1 MSTEIVRYGEF
12 PTEGEWAQMQ
22 KMAQSLVGTGL
33 IPNTLDTAAKVM
45 AVALTGRELGLGFM
59 TAIRGLNVIQGKVE
73 MSTQLMLAV
82 AQRTGELE
90 SYNIDGDGLTARF
103 MVKRKGRPPYTSVFT
118 MADAKALKLDT
129 KDQWIK
135 QPATMLR
142 WRAIS
147 AGLRV
152 MFPDALLG
160 VYSPGEISEDV
171 LGVNTW
177 TGEIIDATPQIP
189 APAPA
194 PHHSAPEAENKGGA
208 ASTLP
213 DLWAL
218 AAALWGKDRV
228 EMLEAVVKTQCDVDE
243 VKALT
248 PEQIADCCA
257 HLHGL
262 LDQKAAQATL
272 V

>member
-1 MSTEIVRYGEF
+1 MTTEIVRYGEF

-33 IPNTLDTAAKVM
+33 IPNTLDSAAKVM

-73 MSTQLMLAV
+73 MSTQLMLAL

-90 SYNIDGDGLTARF
+90 SYNIDGDGQSARF

-118 MADAKALKLDT
+118 MAEAKAMKLDT

-152 MFPDALLG
+152 MFPDVLLG
-160 VYSPGEISEDV
+160 VYSPGEISADV
-171 LGVNTW
+171 LGVDTW
-177 TGEIIDATPQIP
+177 TGEIIDATPPQI
-189 APAPA
+189 
-194 PHHSAPEAENKGGA
+194 SAPTTPTAPSSDNRLALVTLQELAKAYYGLDFAAEMR
-208 ASTLP
+208 TLM
-213 DLWAL
+213 
-218 AAALWGKDRV
+218 KDMAGV
-228 EMLEAVVKTQCDVDE
+228 ESSKDMTA
-243 VKALT
+243 
-248 PEQIADCCA
+248 EQIAEITA
-257 HLHGL
+257 L
-262 LDQKAAQATL
+262 LNAMLDERAAQATL